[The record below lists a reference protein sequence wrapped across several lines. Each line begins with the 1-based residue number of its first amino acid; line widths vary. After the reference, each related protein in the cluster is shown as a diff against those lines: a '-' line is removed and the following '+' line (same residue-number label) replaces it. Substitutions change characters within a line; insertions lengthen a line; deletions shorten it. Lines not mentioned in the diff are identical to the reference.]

1 MSILD
6 VNLTDHIE
14 IKPLPDDSEVQLRI
28 ARADIVPVK
37 ADPSR
42 SQLALFF
49 DVADDP
55 AVDDIRA
62 WIGIPTDDFKA
73 SDPKRHAKAC
83 NRLTNFAKAF
93 GMDLSKPLDTA
104 DMVGLEGWA
113 VLREEENDMTGDNQ
127 NSIKYYKVPR

>member
-6 VNLTDHIE
+6 VNLSDHIE
-14 IKPLPDDSEVQLRI
+14 IKTLP
-28 ARADIVPVK
+28 A
-37 ADPSR
+37 R
-42 SQLALFF
+42 SQLAIFF

-73 SDPKRHAKAC
+73 VDPKRHAKAC
-83 NRLTNFAKAF
+83 NRLENFAKAF